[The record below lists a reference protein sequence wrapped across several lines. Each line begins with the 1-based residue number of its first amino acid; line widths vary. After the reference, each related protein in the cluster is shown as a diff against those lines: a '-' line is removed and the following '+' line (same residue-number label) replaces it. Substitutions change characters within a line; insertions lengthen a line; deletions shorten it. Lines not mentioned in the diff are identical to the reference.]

1 MRPRVAIIYNQP
13 LPDRYEA
20 IGEKEAVLG
29 VLGEVD
35 AVHRALSESGYTV
48 TRVPL
53 VPPLERVREQ
63 LGRLDA
69 DVMFNLFE
77 GFDGDPQTEAHVAG
91 MLSEMGLRH
100 TGCGADAI
108 ASALDKAKAR
118 SLLAAAGVESPQH
131 QLLNGE
137 GISSFVLGFPC
148 IVKPNAEDAS
158 HGITEESVVD
168 DLSSLERQ
176 VARVCDRY
184 GGWALVEEYIDGRE
198 FNATV
203 LGNTRLEVL
212 PVSEIA
218 YSLPPGMPRILTYSA
233 KWEPES
239 TYYRCSEVV
248 CPAELET
255 EERERIE
262 SVVVTAF
269 RALGCT
275 GYARVDLRMD
285 AGGHFKVI
293 EVNPNPDISPD
304 AGAARQA
311 RAAGMTYRELI
322 ERIVILALDGAER

>member
-1 MRPRVAIIYNQP
+1 MRPEVAVIYNQP

-20 IGEKEAVLG
+20 MGEKAAVLG
-29 VLGEVD
+29 VLTEVD
-35 AVHRALSESGYTV
+35 AVHQALSESGYAV
-48 TRVPL
+48 TLVPL
-53 VPPLERVREQ
+53 VPPLQRVRKQ

-69 DVMFNLFE
+69 DVVFNLFE
-77 GFDGDPQTEAHVAG
+77 GFDGDPQTEAHIAG

-118 SLLAAAGVESPQH
+118 SLLAAAGVESPRH

-137 GISSFVLGFPC
+137 GISSFALSFPC
-148 IVKPNAEDAS
+148 IVKPSAEDAS
-158 HGITEESVVD
+158 HGITEESVVN
-168 DLSSLERQ
+168 DLTSLERQ
-176 VARVCDRY
+176 AARVCDRY
-184 GGWALVEEYIDGRE
+184 GGWALAEEYIDGRE

-203 LGNTRLEVL
+203 LGNAALEVL

-218 YSLPPGMPRILTYSA
+218 YSLPEGMPRILTYSA

-248 CPAELET
+248 CPAELGT
-255 EERERIE
+255 EERERVG
-262 SVVVTAF
+262 SVVATAF
-269 RALGCT
+269 RALGCA

-285 AGGHFKVI
+285 AGGSLKVI

-322 ERIVILALDGAER
+322 ERIAILALDGAKR

>member
-1 MRPRVAIIYNQP
+1 MPRWRGIRSASKGSHHLQP
-13 LPDRYEA
+13 A
-20 IGEKEAVLG
+20 A
-29 VLGEVD
+29 
-35 AVHRALSESGYTV
+35 GYTV

-239 TYYRCSEVV
+239 TY
-248 CPAELET
+248 
-255 EERERIE
+255 
-262 SVVVTAF
+262 
-269 RALGCT
+269 
-275 GYARVDLRMD
+275 
-285 AGGHFKVI
+285 
-293 EVNPNPDISPD
+293 
-304 AGAARQA
+304 
-311 RAAGMTYRELI
+311 
-322 ERIVILALDGAER
+322 